1 MTKTTTE
8 TLSIRIDKWLWAARF
23 FKTRSLA
30 SDEINKGR
38 VQVNEYV
45 AKPSK
50 EIKIGDVLQIRNSEC
65 TRTLMVKALQMQR
78 GSATVASLMY
88 EETPASIEGRLL
100 ASAKRKIQNEPAH
113 GFEHGRPTKRQRRSL
128 DDLFQQNSD

>member
-1 MTKTTTE
+1 MAEAEK
-8 TLSIRIDKWLWAARF
+8 LRIDKYLWAIRV

-38 VQVNEYV
+38 VQINENV

-50 EIKIGDVLQIRNSEC
+50 EIKIGDVLQIRNSEY
-65 TRTLMVKALQMQR
+65 TRTIVVKALQMQR
-78 GSATVASLMY
+78 GSATIASLMY

-128 DDLFQQNSD
+128 DNLFQQNSD